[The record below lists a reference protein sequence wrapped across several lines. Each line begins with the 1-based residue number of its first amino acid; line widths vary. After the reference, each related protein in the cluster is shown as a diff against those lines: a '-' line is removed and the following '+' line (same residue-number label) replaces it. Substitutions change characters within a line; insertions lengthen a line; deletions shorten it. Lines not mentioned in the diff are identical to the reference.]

1 LYHNFRLE
9 RAFTTQYNNFMEK
22 KRFGIDIN
30 SPFILWLTGLALV
43 LLVIDL
49 ITGGFMR
56 SLFAV
61 RKTSF
66 ADPMQYVRLVSYVL
80 VHANPAHYVGNF
92 MMILAIGPMVE
103 EKYGSER
110 IFLAA
115 VITTLITG
123 LGSVIFFPNVVMV
136 GASGIVFMLI
146 LLASFTNMRQGRF
159 PITVLLVAALY
170 LGNEIF
176 QGLFSPDNISRIGHI
191 AGGLCGAVFGL
202 LFHSNK
208 N

>member
-1 LYHNFRLE
+1 
-9 RAFTTQYNNFMEK
+9 MEK
-22 KRFGIDIN
+22 KRIGIDIN
-30 SPFILWLTGLALV
+30 APFILWLTGLAFILV
-43 LLVIDL
+43 VVDLLS
-49 ITGGFMR
+49 GGFMR

-61 RKTSF
+61 KRTSF
-66 ADPMQYVRLVSYVL
+66 TDPMQYIRLFSYVL
-80 VHANPAHYVGNF
+80 VHASPAHYVGNF

-103 EKYGSER
+103 EKYGSGR
-110 IFLAA
+110 IGLAA

-146 LLASFTNMRQGRF
+146 LLASFTNMQQGKL
-159 PITVLLVAALY
+159 PITVLLVAILY

-191 AGGLCGAVFGL
+191 AGGLCGAAFGL
-202 LFHSNK
+202 LFHANK
-208 N
+208 D